1 MSQTMN
7 GGSLREKK
15 SMGKGTCAGGGVFRE
30 GLGKCPRPTTEDP
43 SSWTGD
49 QKGKL
54 DGFNEGGIQRKL
66 TIEI

>member
-7 GGSLREKK
+7 GGSRWEKNQWEK
-15 SMGKGTCAGGGVFRE
+15 VRALGVGCLEKDLASARH
-30 GLGKCPRPTTEDP
+30 PTAEDP
-43 SSWTGD
+43 SSWTCD

-66 TIEI
+66 TIQI